1 MNAYGLDFHHLGLA
15 VPKSELAKTFLGD
28 LGYRLGEP
36 VYDSEQNVNLSLC
49 TAEHFPDVEVI
60 WPGEGKTPIDG
71 LLSRH
76 SALVYH
82 MCFATDDLDSTLVQ
96 IERAGHRAVTLSP
109 PKPAIL
115 FNGLN
120 VSFYEVVGFGT
131 IEILDRRPEC

>member
-15 VPKSELAKTFLGD
+15 TAKPESAMDFLGD
-28 LGYRLGEP
+28 MGYRLGEA

-49 TAEHFPDVEVI
+49 TADHFPDVEVI

-82 MCFATDDLDSTLVQ
+82 MCFATDDLNSAITRM
-96 IERAGHRAVTLSP
+96 ENAGHRAVTLAP
-109 PKPAIL
+109 PKPAVL

-131 IEILDRRPEC
+131 IEILDRRVEC